1 MECISNM
8 ENKKRQMILTI
19 YKCGHC
25 QYDSSPIKWYGTCS
39 TISDKQATNK
49 RQTEPIDYE
58 AVTLDL
64 EDLK

>member
-8 ENKKRQMILTI
+8 ENEKRQMILTI
-19 YKCGHC
+19 YKCGYC
-25 QYDSSPIKWYGTCS
+25 QYDSSPIEWYGTCS

>member
-1 MECISNM
+1 M
-8 ENKKRQMILTI
+8 ENEKRQMTLTI
-19 YKCGHC
+19 YKCGYC

-39 TISDKQATNK
+39 TISDKQATSK
-49 RQTEPIDYE
+49 RQTELIDYE